1 MGPAAITQEDVCK
14 SCSLADTR
22 SGRLPVLWSTRN
34 GSPINTSRCVSGLTT
49 RPLSV
54 QTAITFQAELPR
66 RLVPNPAVRTNR
78 VVLATPPCRF
88 GLRVQGRLEFLS
100 FQELITQ
107 AAVERLDE
115 PVLPRMGRGHRDR
128 LRPSLGQPLAQC
140 L

>member
-1 MGPAAITQEDVCK
+1 MGVLSIHPDALA
-14 SCSLADTR
+14 SL
-22 SGRLPVLWSTRN
+22 
-34 GSPINTSRCVSGLTT
+34 SP

-54 QTAITFQAELPR
+54 QTAITFQTELPR
-66 RLVPNPAVRTNR
+66 RLVPS
-78 VVLATPPCRF
+78 TPPCRF

-128 LRPSLGQPLAQC
+128 LSPSLGQPLHQC
-140 L
+140 LANELRAVVAAYPRGRPSPADHPRQHAPDIRSRQ